1 MAASIGIGALV
12 LGFAL
17 AWIGMPNKAGEN
29 PRFLRGELMQMLY
42 PAIVMV
48 FIVIGVAELLVA
60 SF

>member
-17 AWIGMPNKAGEN
+17 VWFGMPNKAGEN
-29 PRFLRGELMQMLY
+29 PRFLRGQLMQMLY

-48 FIVIGVAELLVA
+48 FIVIGIAELLVA